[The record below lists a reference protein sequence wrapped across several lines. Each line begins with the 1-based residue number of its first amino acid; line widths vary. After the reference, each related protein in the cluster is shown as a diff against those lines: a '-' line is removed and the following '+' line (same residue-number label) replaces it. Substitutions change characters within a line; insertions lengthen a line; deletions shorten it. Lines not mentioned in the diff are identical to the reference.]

1 MLPMV
6 EQRTSDRTVCTGCV
20 RFTRLNREETVAAE
34 LIDFSEEGLGFI
46 SAVELKP
53 GCSLRVQV
61 EHAESTGCKS
71 CACRLARSIGI
82 VEVKWCH
89 PVGDRWNTVYAAGVK
104 YLLL

>member
-1 MLPMV
+1 MPPMA

-46 SAVELKP
+46 STVELKP

-61 EHAESTGCKS
+61 EHAESAGGES
-71 CACRLARSIGI
+71 FGSRLARSIGI
-82 VEVKWCH
+82 VEVKWCR
-89 PVGDRWNTVYAAGVK
+89 PVGDRWYTEYAAGVK